1 MKKAFSDRKLSSLVK
16 NRDRRLK
23 MKILRFIYK
32 CLFGPPLRLSTGI
45 DTHKWESK
53 IEIMR
58 FF

>member
-1 MKKAFSDRKLSSLVK
+1 
-16 NRDRRLK
+16 
-23 MKILRFIYK
+23 MKILRLIYK
-32 CLFGPPLRLSTGI
+32 WLFGTPLRLSTGI

>member
-1 MKKAFSDRKLSSLVK
+1 
-16 NRDRRLK
+16 

-32 CLFGPPLRLSTGI
+32 WLHELFGPPLRLSTGI